1 LEAGAEDFIMSG
13 TVATSENLVT
23 IEEFAGLPSHETQQE
38 LVKGKII
45 EMNLPKP
52 KHGFIC
58 TEIAGLLR
66 EFVKPRKLG
75 RVFSNDSG
83 VITERDPDSMRGPDV
98 GYYSYERV
106 PAGEVSDHYFEIAP
120 ELAFEVL
127 SPDDEWPRVLEK
139 VAELLDA
146 GVTVVCVAD
155 WRNKTVQV
163 HRSNRPVEYL
173 LERDEL
179 VLPDV
184 LPGFSCK
191 VWQCFDI

>member
-1 LEAGAEDFIMSG
+1 MSTTTTAAEKLI
-13 TVATSENLVT
+13 T
-23 IEEFAGLPSHETQQE
+23 IEEFAAIPSEDRQQE
-38 LVKGKII
+38 LVKGKVV

-58 TEIAGLLR
+58 LEIGALLR

-98 GYYSYERV
+98 GFYSHARV
-106 PAGEVSDHYFEIAP
+106 PEGEVSDDYFAVVPEI
-120 ELAFEVL
+120 AFEVVSL
-127 SPDDEWPRVLEK
+127 DDTWPRILEK
-139 VAELLDA
+139 VVELLDA

-155 WRNKTVQV
+155 PRNKTVQV
-163 HRSNRPVEYL
+163 HRSDRPTEHL
-173 LERDEL
+173 RESDEL
-179 VLPDV
+179 SFPDI

>member
-1 LEAGAEDFIMSG
+1 MSNVIAAGEK
-13 TVATSENLVT
+13 LLT
-23 IEEFAGLPSHETQQE
+23 IKEFADIPRDGRLRE
-38 LVKGKII
+38 LVQGKVV
-45 EMNLPKP
+45 EMNPPKP

-58 TEIAGLLR
+58 LEIGALLR

-98 GYYSYERV
+98 GYYSYGSV
-106 PAGEVSDHYFEIAP
+106 PAGEVSDDYFEVVP
-120 ELAFEVL
+120 ELAIEVV
-127 SPDDEWPRVLEK
+127 SPDDVWPRILEK

-146 GVTVVCVAD
+146 GVKVVCVAD
-155 WRNKTVQV
+155 PRNKSVQV
-163 HRSNRPVEYL
+163 HRSNRPVESL
-173 LERDEL
+173 NENDDLAF
-179 VLPDV
+179 PDV